1 MSIVDALIEET
12 RLRDSIMAAD
22 EAPTIVTRRLENL
35 DEVLNGVRRFEE
47 HYDGADLALDFVRS
61 ATLIRN
67 EEDDEEDKGTV
78 TLMTL
83 HSAKGLE
90 FPYVFMV
97 GLEEDLLPHK
107 KSIEQGGE
115 ISEERRLCYVGITR
129 ARQRLWMSFA
139 RQRGQRGKMV
149 PRTPSRFLER
159 SPMESAMYDDGT
171 ESGRC
176 KTRIMT
182 RMRQQLLFANMKAM
196 LGDGQR
202 RNLRE

>member
-1 MSIVDALIEET
+1 M
-12 RLRDSIMAAD
+12 
-22 EAPTIVTRRLENL
+22 
-35 DEVLNGVRRFEE
+35 
-47 HYDGADLALDFVRS
+47 ALDFVRS

-149 PRTPSRFLER
+149 PRTPSRFLEEISDGVSYVR
-159 SPMESAMYDDGT
+159 RWDRERPMQDENYDPDAAAANF
-171 ESGRC
+171 
-176 KTRIMT
+176 
-182 RMRQQLLFANMKAM
+182 FANMKAM
-196 LGDGQR
+196 LGDGA
-202 RNLRE
+202 EEKPS

>member
-1 MSIVDALIEET
+1 
-12 RLRDSIMAAD
+12 MAAD

-107 KSIEQGGE
+107 K
-115 ISEERRLCYVGITR
+115 V
-129 ARQRLWMSFA
+129 
-139 RQRGQRGKMV
+139 
-149 PRTPSRFLER
+149 
-159 SPMESAMYDDGT
+159 
-171 ESGRC
+171 
-176 KTRIMT
+176 
-182 RMRQQLLFANMKAM
+182 
-196 LGDGQR
+196 
-202 RNLRE
+202 

>member
-1 MSIVDALIEET
+1 M
-12 RLRDSIMAAD
+12 
-22 EAPTIVTRRLENL
+22 
-35 DEVLNGVRRFEE
+35 
-47 HYDGADLALDFVRS
+47 ALDFVRS

-97 GLEEDLLPHK
+97 GLEEDLSRK

-139 RQRGQRGKMV
+139 RQRGQRERWFLDPVSV
-149 PRTPSRFLER
+149 PEEISDGVSYVRRWDRER
-159 SPMESAMYDDGT
+159 PMQDENYDPDAAAANF
-171 ESGRC
+171 
-176 KTRIMT
+176 
-182 RMRQQLLFANMKAM
+182 FANMKAM
-196 LGDGQR
+196 LGDGA
-202 RNLRE
+202 EEKPS